1 MGARVIWTAAAVRN
15 LREGLAQVDPK
26 KYPAVKETYY
36 LTIISPRSL
45 EWLHNWKNTYVSS
58 DVTYAQLLTKVYRER
73 REHRVLGVAPW
84 FISLLRQAMKNET
97 GEGAKDEEEEA
108 IKSPVF
114 DVSRAEQLLNRIGA
128 VAADTL
134 ECSEFS
140 WYSRVKAGALI
151 AEAIKLL
158 SGE

>member
-1 MGARVIWTAAAVRN
+1 MGSRVIWNKETVTK
-15 LREGLAQVDPK
+15 LREGLM
-26 KYPAVKETYY
+26 AVGTNR
-36 LTIISPRSL
+36 SPRDL
-45 EWLHNWKNTYVSS
+45 DWLGAWKATFVSEDITYSQV
-58 DVTYAQLLTKVYRER
+58 LTKVYRER
-73 REHRVLGVAPW
+73 REYANTPELPPW
-84 FISLLRQAMKNET
+84 FIPLLRQAMKNEIRGVLEDER
-97 GEGAKDEEEEA
+97 GEKEEEKEVG

-114 DVSRAEQLLNRIGA
+114 DASRAEQLLNRIGA

-134 ECSEFS
+134 ECREFS